1 MSSLRSRPGSGTHE
15 NANPLMAPNPIAQL
29 AEHFASEWSPGEPAA
44 AVSQISAGAI
54 LAFLLYR
61 FARRV
66 PWPRPFRLSF
76 ALLNVA
82 AALASFVSLRLLSI
96 AIESLFTGSLL
107 ETRSAAR
114 TVELPLFGLLLYT
127 IVVGIT
133 YSAEATARAARA
145 EALAARTQ
153 LAALRAQI
161 HPHFVFNALHAV
173 VQLIPSDPARAAEA
187 AELVASLLRVAVEE
201 DRDEVTLDDEW
212 AFVSRY
218 LEVEHIRFGDRLR
231 VRAAVDPDLLDER
244 VPSFALQTLVEN
256 AVRHGAAH
264 RVAPTEIVVTAAR
277 ADSHLRLSVWNAGD
291 QLPPRPV
298 QHRTGTG
305 LWRLRERLAFLYGD
319 AAQLTCGGR
328 EDGGFEATLIVPRRR
343 AS

>member
-1 MSSLRSRPGSGTHE
+1 M
-15 NANPLMAPNPIAQL
+15 PLMAPNAIAQL
-29 AEHFASEWSPGEPAA
+29 AEHFAAEWNPGEPAA

-66 PWPRPFRLSF
+66 PWPRPFRLRF

-82 AALASFVSLRLLSI
+82 AALASFASLRLLSI

-114 TVELPLFGLLLYT
+114 TVELSLFGLLLYT
-127 IVVGIT
+127 VVAGVT
-133 YSAEATARAARA
+133 YSVEATARAARA

-173 VQLIPSDPARAAEA
+173 VQLIPVDPARAAEA

-201 DRDEVTLDDEW
+201 DRDEVPLDDEW

-231 VRAAVDPDLLDER
+231 VRAEVDPELLDER

-264 RVAPTEIVVTAAR
+264 RVAPTAIVVTAAGT
-277 ADSHLRLSVWNAGD
+277 DSHLRLSVWNAGD
-291 QLPPRPV
+291 QPPLRPAENGA
-298 QHRTGTG
+298 GTG
-305 LWRLRERLAFLYGD
+305 LSRLRERLAFLYGD
-319 AAQLTCGGR
+319 AARLTCGGR
-328 EDGGFEATLIVPRRR
+328 EDGGFEATLVVPRRR